1 MTTQQQIEAN
11 RQNAKLGGV
20 KTEEGKEISKYNA
33 LKHGLLSKEVLLEKE
48 DEQNLVELGKRLRNE
63 LKPAGELEVL
73 LADRIVANFWRLR
86 RALEVEKNAM
96 EWRKNYKE
104 ISFGLDE
111 EPESQKKKKQIKA
124 MIVNDDMEN
133 YSAMRRL
140 LKEVFI
146 KPFTNYNGYKPPV
159 QEKNHQLLWLLMLMF
174 LELKN
179 KWVRFAK
186 LSENIG
192 FYRN

>member
-20 KTEEGKEISKYNA
+20 KTDEGKEISKYNA

-73 LADRIVANFWRLR
+73 LADRIVANFWRLK

-104 ISFGLDE
+104 ISFGLDK

-124 MIVNDDMEN
+124 MIVNEDMEK
-133 YSAMRRL
+133 L
-140 LKEVFI
+140 LRYETAIERSIYKALHELQRI
-146 KPFTNYNGYKPPV
+146 QAARAGEKPPAPLAIDV
-159 QEKNHQLLWLLMLMF
+159 DVSGVKE
-174 LELKN
+174 
-179 KWVRFAK
+179 
-186 LSENIG
+186 
-192 FYRN
+192 

>member
-73 LADRIVANFWRLR
+73 LADRIVANFWRLK

-104 ISFGLDE
+104 ISFGLDD

-124 MIVNDDMEN
+124 MIVNDDMEK
-133 YSAMRRL
+133 L
-140 LKEVFI
+140 LRYETTIERSIYKALHELQRI
-146 KPFTNYNGYKPPV
+146 QAARAGEKPPAPLAIDV
-159 QEKNHQLLWLLMLMF
+159 DVSGVKE
-174 LELKN
+174 
-179 KWVRFAK
+179 
-186 LSENIG
+186 
-192 FYRN
+192 

>member
-48 DEQNLVELGKRLRNE
+48 DERSLVELGKRLRNE
-63 LKPAGELEVL
+63 LKPAGELEML
-73 LADRIVANFWRLR
+73 LADRIVANFWRLK

-104 ISFGLDE
+104 ISFDLGD

-124 MIVNDDMEN
+124 MIVNDDMEK
-133 YSAMRRL
+133 L
-140 LKEVFI
+140 LRYETTIERSIYKALHELQRMQA
-146 KPFTNYNGYKPPV
+146 TRAGEKPPAPLAIDV
-159 QEKNHQLLWLLMLMF
+159 DVSGIKE
-174 LELKN
+174 
-179 KWVRFAK
+179 
-186 LSENIG
+186 
-192 FYRN
+192 